1 MNNNNNNNSFNNN
14 FNNKIGSTQP
24 YLSDNAR
31 NALFEG
37 KDSNRRFGGGG
48 NNNNN
53 HDTLSNQDIFEK
65 QRRDMEEQ
73 DKMLDSL
80 SGSITRVKDIAIT
93 IDKTAQQQTEML
105 DELDVHVDSTSARMR
120 NTTKNLI
127 TLTKQSKTTGYWS
140 VICFLLLVLLVVIIL
155 ASVL

>member
-1 MNNNNNNNSFNNN
+1 MNNNNNNNNN
-14 FNNKIGSTQP
+14 FNRISSTQP
-24 YLSDNAR
+24 YLSDDAR

-37 KDSNRRFGGGG
+37 KDRKWG
-48 NNNNN
+48 NNSNNKN
-53 HDTLSNQDIFEK
+53 YDTLSNQDIFEK
-65 QRRDMEEQ
+65 QKRDMEDQ
-73 DKMLDSL
+73 DKMLDAL
-80 SGSITRVKDIAIT
+80 SGSISRVKDTAIT
-93 IDKTAQQQTEML
+93 INKTAQEQTDML

-127 TLTKQSKTTGYWS
+127 TLTQQSKTTGYWS

>member
-1 MNNNNNNNSFNNN
+1 MNNNNNNNFNR
-14 FNNKIGSTQP
+14 ISSTQP
-24 YLSDNAR
+24 YLSDDAR

-37 KDSNRRFGGGG
+37 KDRKWG
-48 NNNNN
+48 NNSNNKN
-53 HDTLSNQDIFEK
+53 YDTLSNQDIFEK
-65 QRRDMEEQ
+65 QKRDMEDQ
-73 DKMLDSL
+73 DKMLDAL
-80 SGSITRVKDIAIT
+80 SGSISRVKDTAIT
-93 IDKTAQQQTEML
+93 INKTAQEQTDML

-127 TLTKQSKTTGYWS
+127 TLTQQSKTTGYWS

>member
-1 MNNNNNNNSFNNN
+1 MNNNNNFNSN
-14 FNNKIGSTQP
+14 FNSNRISSTQP
-24 YLSDNAR
+24 YLSDDAR

-37 KDSNRRFGGGG
+37 KDRKWG

-53 HDTLSNQDIFEK
+53 NYDTLSNQDVFEK
-65 QRRDMEEQ
+65 QKRDMEEQ
-73 DKMLDSL
+73 DKMLDAL
-80 SGSITRVKDIAIT
+80 SGSISRVKDTAIT
-93 IDKTAQQQTEML
+93 INKTAQEQTDML

-127 TLTKQSKTTGYWS
+127 TLTQQSKTTGYWS
-140 VICFLLLVLLVVIIL
+140 VICFLLLVLLVIIIL